1 MKDHAAQIALE
12 MAHASAAATASQQL
26 DMDTN
31 ATTSSTYFKDAS
43 DFESRLA
50 DSLAAER
57 KANALQAA
65 ALKHARD
72 GTIKSE

>member
-1 MKDHAAQIALE
+1 MRHPSL
-12 MAHASAAATASQQL
+12 
-26 DMDTN
+26 
-31 ATTSSTYFKDAS
+31 TYFKDAS

-72 GTIKSE
+72 GRIKNERLISHEVVDTKASAVK